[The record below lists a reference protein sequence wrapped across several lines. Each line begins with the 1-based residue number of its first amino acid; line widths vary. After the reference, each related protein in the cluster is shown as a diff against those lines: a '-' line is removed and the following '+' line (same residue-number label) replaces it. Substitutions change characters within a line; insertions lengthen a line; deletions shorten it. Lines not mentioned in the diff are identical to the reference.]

1 MIGTCLVVPHHLT
14 IVLLMKTLILTLGR
28 SRKVIPPLWHKEW
41 GWGVDETAP
50 RVFDMWEYSETILPS
65 VESFWSSLQDE
76 VYFMGGGAAGGLWRY
91 QEWSPSW
98 PPSWILPRIRN
109 HQSSSSLLFIHGKN
123 NQAKYTKYNILKMFT
138 NYRSNGNSVYKDAR
152 WNK

>member
-1 MIGTCLVVPHHLT
+1 MQHEKRQQHKQFKRHYDRDRSCRTSPSDYRPT
-14 IVLLMKTLILTLGR
+14 YEDFILTLGR

-50 RVFDMWEYSETILPS
+50 RVFDMWEYSETILTS

-76 VYFMGGGAAGGLWRY
+76 VYFMGGSAAGGLWRY

-109 HQSSSSLLFIHGKN
+109 HHHHHHHHFYL
-123 NQAKYTKYNILKMFT
+123 YTVKTIRLNIQNT
-138 NYRSNGNSVYKDAR
+138 IS
-152 WNK
+152 